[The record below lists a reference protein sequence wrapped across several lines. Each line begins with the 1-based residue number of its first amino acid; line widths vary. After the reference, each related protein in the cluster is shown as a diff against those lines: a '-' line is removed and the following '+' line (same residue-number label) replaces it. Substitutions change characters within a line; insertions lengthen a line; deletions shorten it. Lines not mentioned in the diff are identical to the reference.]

1 MAESRVLV
9 MDEDEASCSLIKTV
23 LSSRGFHVS
32 VALTARV
39 GLGLHQ
45 ESAFN
50 LIFIDLN
57 IKDLDARYI
66 VREIMRRD
74 DSVSSGYLMMS
85 FSARQGFRIPG
96 LQKSCSQP
104 KGKGENGFI
113 GFPEQDWGW
122 LLPGSLQ
129 GFLAENLP

>member
-74 DSVSSGYLMMS
+74 DSVAVILSRRR
-85 FSARQGFRIPG
+85 FWTIPIRRDCARPKCCSCPFR
-96 LQKSCSQP
+96 SR
-104 KGKGENGFI
+104 
-113 GFPEQDWGW
+113 
-122 LLPGSLQ
+122 
-129 GFLAENLP
+129 